1 MKFFLKRNSTLVAML
16 LIVILSTILTDGL
29 FISARNL
36 TNLARQVSINGILAV
51 GMTYVILI
59 SGIDLSV
66 GSVVALASIVVG
78 ISQINWGWSQ
88 YHLLGMLLSTILG
101 IGVGALCGIFNAY
114 WISKHKMTPFIITL
128 GMMVIARGLALIFSH
143 GEAIAPMSE
152 ELQWM
157 GNGYVS
163 PAMTLYV
170 MGIVLA
176 LFIIT
181 SSKAFF
187 NKSLMVFQH
196 GEKGVIHLSS
206 LLVMVGILFMA
217 YVFFTYRGLP
227 IPVLIL
233 ALVAC
238 GAHFVLTRMT
248 IGRYIYAIGGNLE
261 ASRLSGVPIQKV
273 SFFVFVLM
281 GILAGLCGVILTGR
295 LNGAMPTSGQ
305 LFELDAIAAVVIGGT
320 SLMGGIG
327 TVTGSLTGAF
337 MIGILNNSMSL
348 LNVPTFYQMVIKG
361 LIIILAVFVDSKNRS
376 E

>member
-1 MKFFLKRNSTLVAML
+1 MKLFLKRNSTLVAMFL
-16 LIVILSTILTDGL
+16 LIILATIFTDGL
-29 FISARNL
+29 FVSPRNL

-66 GSVVALASIVVG
+66 GSVVALSSIAVG
-78 ISQINWGWSQ
+78 ISQISWGWSQ

-101 IGVGALCGIFNAY
+101 IGVGALCGVFNAY
-114 WISKHKMTPFIITL
+114 WISKHKMTSFIITL

-157 GNGYVS
+157 GNGYLS
-163 PAMTLYV
+163 PTLSLYLIGV
-170 MGIVLA
+170 VLVV
-176 LFIIT
+176 FMII
-181 SSKAFF
+181 SFRSFF
-187 NKSLMVFQH
+187 TKSIMIFKPN
-196 GEKGVIHLSS
+196 EKGEATLSS
-206 LLVMVGILFMA
+206 ILIMAGILFMA
-217 YVFFTYRGLP
+217 YVFFNYRGLP
-227 IPVLIL
+227 IPVLLL
-233 ALVAC
+233 ALVAG

-248 IGRYIYAIGGNLE
+248 IGRYIYAIGGNPE

-273 SFFVFVLM
+273 TFFVFVLM
-281 GILAGLCGVILTGR
+281 GVLSGLCSVILTGR

-327 TVTGSLTGAF
+327 TVTGSLIGAF

-361 LIIILAVFVDSKNRS
+361 LIIILAVFVDSKNRD
-376 E
+376 

>member
-1 MKFFLKRNSTLVAML
+1 MKLFLKRNSTLVAMFL
-16 LIVILSTILTDGL
+16 LIILATIFTDGL
-29 FISARNL
+29 FVSPRNL

-66 GSVVALASIVVG
+66 GSVVALSSIAVG
-78 ISQINWGWSQ
+78 ISQISWGWSQ

-101 IGVGALCGIFNAY
+101 IGVGALCGVFNAY
-114 WISKHKMTPFIITL
+114 WISKHKMTSFIITL

-157 GNGYVS
+157 GNGYLS
-163 PAMTLYV
+163 PTLSLYLIGV
-170 MGIVLA
+170 VLVV
-176 LFIIT
+176 FMII
-181 SSKAFF
+181 SFRSFF
-187 NKSLMVFQH
+187 TKSIMIFKPN
-196 GEKGVIHLSS
+196 EKGEATLSS
-206 LLVMVGILFMA
+206 ILIMAGILFMA
-217 YVFFTYRGLP
+217 YVFFNYRGLP
-227 IPVLIL
+227 IPVLLL
-233 ALVAC
+233 ALVAG

-248 IGRYIYAIGGNLE
+248 IGRYIYAIGGNPE

-273 SFFVFVLM
+273 TFFVFVLM
-281 GILAGLCGVILTGR
+281 GVLSGLCSVILTGR

-327 TVTGSLTGAF
+327 TVTGSLIGAF

-361 LIIILAVFVDSKNRS
+361 LIIILAVFVDSKNR

>member
-1 MKFFLKRNSTLVAML
+1 MFLL
-16 LIVILSTILTDGL
+16 VILATIFTDGL
-29 FISARNL
+29 FVSPRNL

-66 GSVVALASIVVG
+66 GSVVALSSIAVG
-78 ISQINWGWSQ
+78 LSQINWGWSQ

-101 IGVGALCGIFNAY
+101 IGVGALCGVFNAY
-114 WISKHKMTPFIITL
+114 WISKHKMTSFIITL

-157 GNGYVS
+157 GNGYLS
-163 PAMTLYV
+163 PTLSLYLIGV
-170 MGIVLA
+170 VLVV
-176 LFIIT
+176 FMII
-181 SSKAFF
+181 SFRSFF
-187 NKSLMVFQH
+187 TKSIMIIKPH
-196 GEKGVIHLSS
+196 EKGETNLSS
-206 LLVMVGILFMA
+206 ILTMAGIFFMA
-217 YVFFTYRGLP
+217 YVFFNYRGLP
-227 IPVLIL
+227 IPVLLL
-233 ALVAC
+233 ALVAG

-248 IGRYIYAIGGNLE
+248 IGRYIYAIGGNPE

-273 SFFVFVLM
+273 TFFVFVLM
-281 GILAGLCGVILTGR
+281 GVLSGLCSVILTGR

-327 TVTGSLTGAF
+327 TVTGSLIGAF

-361 LIIILAVFVDSKNRS
+361 LIIILAVFVDSKNRD
-376 E
+376 

>member
-1 MKFFLKRNSTLVAML
+1 MAMFII
-16 LIVILSTILTDGL
+16 IVLSTVLTDGL

-36 TNLARQVSINGILAV
+36 TNLARQVSLNGILAV

-66 GSVVALASIVVG
+66 GSVVALASIFVG
-78 ISQINWGWSQ
+78 ISQMNWGWSE
-88 YHLLGMLLSTILG
+88 HHFLGMLLSTLLG
-101 IGVGALCGIFNAY
+101 ISIGVLCGLFNAY

-128 GMMVIARGLALIFSH
+128 GMMVIARGLALILSG

-152 ELQWM
+152 ELQWI

-163 PAMTLYV
+163 PFVSLYV
-170 MGIVLA
+170 MAFILA
-176 LFIIT
+176 LCVAASFK
-181 SSKAFF
+181 SFF
-187 NKSLMVFQH
+187 YRSFFSFSH
-196 GEKGVIHLSS
+196 SEKGRVRFSHV
-206 LLVMVGILFMA
+206 LLMVGIIFMS
-217 YVFFTYRGLP
+217 YVFFTYRG
-227 IPVLIL
+227 IPVPVLLL
-233 ALVAC
+233 ALVAVT
-238 GAHFVLTRMT
+238 AHFVLTRMT
-248 IGRYIYAIGGNLE
+248 IGRYIYAIGGNPE
-261 ASRLSGVPIQKV
+261 ASRLSGVPVQKV
-273 SFFVFVLM
+273 TFFVFVLM
-281 GILAGLCGVILTGR
+281 GLLSGLCGVILTGR

-327 TVTGSLTGAF
+327 TVTGSLIGAF

-361 LIIILAVFVDSKNRS
+361 FIIILAVFVDSKNRN

>member
-1 MKFFLKRNSTLVAML
+1 MKLFLKRNSTLVAMFL
-16 LIVILSTILTDGL
+16 LIILATIFTDGL
-29 FISARNL
+29 FVSPRNL

-66 GSVVALASIVVG
+66 GSVVALSSIAVG
-78 ISQINWGWSQ
+78 LSQISWGWSQ

-101 IGVGALCGIFNAY
+101 IGVGALCGVFNAY
-114 WISKHKMTPFIITL
+114 WISKHKMTSFIITL

-157 GNGYVS
+157 GNGYLS
-163 PAMTLYV
+163 PTLSLYL
-170 MGIVLA
+170 MGVVLVV
-176 LFIIT
+176 FMII
-181 SSKAFF
+181 SFRSFF
-187 NKSLMVFQH
+187 TKSIMIFKPN
-196 GEKGVIHLSS
+196 EKGEATLSS
-206 LLVMVGILFMA
+206 ILIMAGILFMA
-217 YVFFTYRGLP
+217 YVFFNYRGLP
-227 IPVLIL
+227 IPVLLL
-233 ALVAC
+233 ALVAG

-248 IGRYIYAIGGNLE
+248 IGRYIYAIGGNPE

-273 SFFVFVLM
+273 TFFVFVLM
-281 GILAGLCGVILTGR
+281 GVLSGLCSVILTGR

-327 TVTGSLTGAF
+327 TVTGSLIGAF

-361 LIIILAVFVDSKNRS
+361 LIIILAVFVDSKNRD
-376 E
+376 

>member
-1 MKFFLKRNSTLVAML
+1 MKLFLKRNSTLVAMFL
-16 LIVILSTILTDGL
+16 LIILATIFTDGL
-29 FISARNL
+29 FVSPRNL

-66 GSVVALASIVVG
+66 GSVVALSSIAVG
-78 ISQINWGWSQ
+78 ISQISWGWSQ

-101 IGVGALCGIFNAY
+101 IGVGALCGVFNAY
-114 WISKHKMTPFIITL
+114 WISKHKMTSFIITL

-157 GNGYVS
+157 GNGYLS
-163 PAMTLYV
+163 PTLSLYL
-170 MGIVLA
+170 MGVVLVV
-176 LFIIT
+176 FMII
-181 SSKAFF
+181 SFRSFF
-187 NKSLMVFQH
+187 TKSIMIFKPN
-196 GEKGVIHLSS
+196 EKGEATLSS
-206 LLVMVGILFMA
+206 ILIMAGILFMA
-217 YVFFTYRGLP
+217 YVFFNYRGLP
-227 IPVLIL
+227 IPVLLL
-233 ALVAC
+233 ALVAG

-248 IGRYIYAIGGNLE
+248 IGRYIYAIGGNPE

-273 SFFVFVLM
+273 TFFVFVLM
-281 GILAGLCGVILTGR
+281 GVLSGLCSVILTGR

-327 TVTGSLTGAF
+327 TVTGSLIGAF

-361 LIIILAVFVDSKNRS
+361 LIIILAVFVDSKNRD
-376 E
+376 